1 MKRKHLI
8 ILLALIFA
16 SLILLGYYIFIS
28 INYVPR
34 AEIVEENQNNDATSK
49 VNFIRT
55 YKVITDLKKTD
66 QTGEYNYYVIEQYQL
81 GEPTV
86 IKISSKY
93 KLQENVNYE
102 FLFEGNKA
110 EGKEYSI
117 QEIFNT
123 FEIVKIEETDKQA
136 MEQIQG
142 EI

>member
-1 MKRKHLI
+1 M
-8 ILLALIFA
+8 
-16 SLILLGYYIFIS
+16 
-28 INYVPR
+28 
-34 AEIVEENQNNDATSK
+34 
-49 VNFIRT
+49 
-55 YKVITDLKKTD
+55 
-66 QTGEYNYYVIEQYQL
+66 IEQYQL
-81 GEPTV
+81 GEPIV

-102 FLFEGNKA
+102 FSFEGNKA

-123 FEIVKIEETDKQA
+123 FEIVKIEETDKQS